1 MSLLQGLDTAQK
13 ALEQLAREFRE
24 ATEAGETTM
33 DEALYIID
41 TLTRMMGEANTRRK
55 NAVELV
61 KHLLSE
67 VETQQVLIA
76 SLEESVYH

>member
-41 TLTRMMGEANTRRK
+41 TLTRTVGGANESLK
-55 NAVELV
+55 Y
-61 KHLLSE
+61 LLSE
-67 VETQQVLIA
+67 VETQRLLIE